1 LQSVRPVEKW
11 RVLAFTSL
19 GHLINDGWT
28 MFLPLVADIIA
39 NEKHALPIAITLIL
53 VSFYSSSALL
63 NFYVGHLADSRGSQG
78 TILARGIALI
88 SLAFLGF
95 ALALAAPTNGF
106 LYFLVA
112 GVAILVG
119 FGSSSYHPVGAAI
132 IQASFGPGDSGKAL
146 GFNGAWGQVGA
157 AVFPPLFFALV
168 ILFGEGGL
176 LPVGEEYALALAVMS
191 TIGVLAAFAIWRG
204 LKDYRVARDPVDGG
218 RRRGMKEALTK
229 GILVLTVLTFVRS
242 IANTGVSAWLPAY
255 ITNVKGE
262 GVGSTLGLT
271 LAVMYIGAIPGQ
283 LVLGTLV
290 ERLDKRYVLGVSS
303 AGAALAVLGY
313 ISTGGY
319 LGLACITV
327 FGFFSFSSF
336 PTLLSLASD
345 YVPRASWS
353 AGNGFVW
360 GLGIMGGN
368 VFGPVIGQVIIGE
381 DYSRLTLAFVVLAVI
396 GLIGALATPLLAK
409 AKKTKG

>member
-1 LQSVRPVEKW
+1 
-11 RVLAFTSL
+11 
-19 GHLINDGWT
+19 

-176 LPVGEEYALALAVMS
+176 LPVGEEYALVLAVMS

-242 IANTGVSAWLPAY
+242 IANTGVSAWCR
-255 ITNVKGE
+255 VHHQRE
-262 GVGSTLGLT
+262 GGGSRID
-271 LAVMYIGAIPGQ
+271 ARPYPGRH
-283 LVLGTLV
+283 VHRGDP
-290 ERLDKRYVLGVSS
+290 RS
-303 AGAALAVLGY
+303 ARAGNPRGKAGQEVRPRSELRGAALAVFGY

-327 FGFFSFSSF
+327 FGFFSFRPF
-336 PTLLSLASD
+336 PTQPWYYVLIPHDAIDASATFSSLVRRYRFRLRTRID
-345 YVPRASWS
+345 CCVQT
-353 AGNGFVW
+353 
-360 GLGIMGGN
+360 GLFS
-368 VFGPVIGQVIIGE
+368 VTQ
-381 DYSRLTLAFVVLAVI
+381 
-396 GLIGALATPLLAK
+396 
-409 AKKTKG
+409 

>member
-1 LQSVRPVEKW
+1 
-11 RVLAFTSL
+11 
-19 GHLINDGWT
+19 
-28 MFLPLVADIIA
+28 
-39 NEKHALPIAITLIL
+39 
-53 VSFYSSSALL
+53 
-63 NFYVGHLADSRGSQG
+63 
-78 TILARGIALI
+78 
-88 SLAFLGF
+88 
-95 ALALAAPTNGF
+95 
-106 LYFLVA
+106 
-112 GVAILVG
+112 
-119 FGSSSYHPVGAAI
+119 
-132 IQASFGPGDSGKAL
+132 
-146 GFNGAWGQVGA
+146 
-157 AVFPPLFFALV
+157 
-168 ILFGEGGL
+168 
-176 LPVGEEYALALAVMS
+176 
-191 TIGVLAAFAIWRG
+191 
-204 LKDYRVARDPVDGG
+204 
-218 RRRGMKEALTK
+218 
-229 GILVLTVLTFVRS
+229 
-242 IANTGVSAWLPAY
+242 
-255 ITNVKGE
+255 
-262 GVGSTLGLT
+262 
-271 LAVMYIGAIPGQ
+271 
-283 LVLGTLV
+283 V